1 MNGIFA
7 SGRTKNVIEY
17 HFKEVNFVITL
28 FQLPANVTNQTTIRN
43 EKTRRYLC
51 SLFQKD
57 KTLNEI
63 LKNIKCTWNIFSNWI
78 EKYKLVNKHYIAKH
92 ICSINISKQCIDFCS
107 HAILNC
113 ILIWLY
119 AVQIGRIYYLYDYV
133 HILEFLIRRNK
144 YFLEFQ
150 LKEVLMVF
158 EMTFGTKTWL
168 PSIILAKNVIIHS
181 F

>member
-1 MNGIFA
+1 MGFLHPA
-7 SGRTKNVIEY
+7 GQKNVIEY
-17 HFKEVNFVITL
+17 HFKEVNFVIIL
-28 FQLPANVTNQTTIRN
+28 FQLPANITKQKNIYNNRN
-43 EKTRRYLC
+43 RRYVARIENT
-51 SLFQKD
+51 F
-57 KTLNEI
+57 
-63 LKNIKCTWNIFSNWI
+63 IKCTCNIFSIWI
-78 EKYKLVNKHYIAKH
+78 ENYKLVDKHYITKH
-92 ICSINISKQCIDFCS
+92 ICSINISKQCTDFCS

-158 EMTFGTKTWL
+158 EMTFGTKT
-168 PSIILAKNVIIHS
+168 
-181 F
+181 